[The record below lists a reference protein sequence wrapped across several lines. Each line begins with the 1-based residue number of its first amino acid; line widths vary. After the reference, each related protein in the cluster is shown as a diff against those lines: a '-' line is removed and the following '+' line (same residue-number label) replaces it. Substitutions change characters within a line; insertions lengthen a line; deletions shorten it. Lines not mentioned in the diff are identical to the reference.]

1 MYGGEKA
8 KPNIQFIHCTV
19 ILNADF
25 FSNIDLLLI
34 NKIKFSM
41 LCDCVSMLYQ
51 VEEDLSVQAR
61 NDQALLI
68 HPFKCKRFGNNHED
82 KGMTRKL
89 EFFYE
94 PIYRKVMLERCV

>member
-1 MYGGEKA
+1 
-8 KPNIQFIHCTV
+8 
-19 ILNADF
+19 
-25 FSNIDLLLI
+25 
-34 NKIKFSM
+34 M

-68 HPFKCKRFGNNHED
+68 HPFKCKRFGKNHED

-94 PIYRKVMLERCV
+94 PIYGKVMLERCV